1 MAGLC
6 KCPPP
11 PLMIS
16 TVQSAIPR
24 PKQPTVPASLP
35 ILKKKGVW
43 PSCGSILRPPP
54 VALVI
59 PQRRPIRP
67 DLMKPM
73 PQAAGCVPPLVLRW
87 HFSLLLAHPCFVF
100 SAVGLINLQESA
112 PHLSFLSSLSVKQA
126 NYISVM
132 RHSQSDTGHYIS

>member
-24 PKQPTVPASLP
+24 PKQPTVSASLP

-73 PQAAGCVPPLVLRW
+73 PQAAGCVPPSCFTLAF
-87 HFSLLLAHPCFVF
+87 FSPSCPSLFCVF
-100 SAVGLINLQESA
+100 SSGANQSPTIC
-112 PHLSFLSSLSVKQA
+112 PHLSSLSVNQA

-132 RHSQSDTGHYIS
+132 RHSQSDTGHYINLV

>member
-11 PLMIS
+11 PLTIS
-16 TVQSAIPR
+16 TVQSSIPL

-35 ILKKKGVW
+35 ILKKRVFGLPV
-43 PSCGSILRPPP
+43 GLSILRPPP

-73 PQAAGCVPPLVLRW
+73 PQAAGCVPPSCFTLAF
-87 HFSLLLAHPCFVF
+87 FSPSCPSLFCVF
-100 SAVGLINLQESA
+100 NSGANQSPTICPA
-112 PHLSFLSSLSVKQA
+112 PFLSFLSF
-126 NYISVM
+126 
-132 RHSQSDTGHYIS
+132 SQSSKLYQRHEALS